1 LKITENTGSDNAAA
15 SALVQTN
22 GVAKL
27 ALCALHDIPDGGAI
41 ELDHAGDSL
50 VAIRYGAQVY
60 VYRNI
65 CPHAGRALNWAP
77 GRFLLGLGQLVCA
90 AHGASFKPENGEC
103 IGGPCRGQSLT
114 KVEVY
119 LEHDQVY
126 PR

>member
-1 LKITENTGSDNAAA
+1 MNR
-15 SALVQTN
+15 V
-22 GVAKL
+22 
-27 ALCALHDIPDGGAI
+27 ALCALQDIPDGGAI

-60 VYRNI
+60 VYQNI

-77 GRFLLGLGQLVCA
+77 GRFLLSLGQLVCA

-126 PR
+126 RAKFAPINIV

>member
-1 LKITENTGSDNAAA
+1 MNDSHTSTVDSAAPPNVNKSVNAA
-15 SALVQTN
+15 VP
-22 GVAKL
+22 
-27 ALCALHDIPDGGAI
+27 LCALHDIPDGGAI

-50 VAIRYGAQVY
+50 VAIRYGTQVY
-60 VYRNI
+60 VYQNI

-77 GRFLLGLGQLVCA
+77 GRFLLSLGQLVCA

-114 KVEVY
+114 KVAVY

-126 PR
+126 AS